1 MKNISNSSNDLSL
14 FDFQAKF
21 QIEKD
26 CLEYLALAK
35 WAEGFVC
42 KKCSHNHYC
51 KGIKELDRQC
61 SSCNY
66 LESPTAGTLFHKV
79 KFPLVKAFYIVYF
92 ISTNKKG
99 ITSTELARKLD
110 LKQKVCWLF
119 KRKVM
124 KAMDS
129 SGNFPLSGIVEVDE
143 TFVGGTDENAKGRK
157 KGKKKLVV
165 VAIEK
170 KKKGVSR
177 FYAKVIENADAES
190 LGTFMKEKIQKEA
203 EITTDQWTGYK
214 PLDKDFLN
222 MKHIKSGKKGE
233 NFPEMHRIIM
243 NFKGWLRG
251 LHHHVH
257 DLQDYINEYTYRFN
271 RSFMKGN
278 IFDNLMNRMINTT
291 PHTYKMII
299 C

>member
-1 MKNISNSSNDLSL
+1 MVGKNEIDLSL
-14 FDFQAKF
+14 FEFQKAF
-21 QIEKD
+21 STEND
-26 CLEYLALAK
+26 CLKYLSSEK
-35 WAEGFVC
+35 WKDGFVC
-42 KKCSHNHYC
+42 KKCSNTSYC
-51 KGIKELDRQC
+51 KGIKDLDRQC
-61 SSCNY
+61 TKCRY

-79 KFPLVKAFYIVYF
+79 KFPLVKAFHIVYF

-99 ITSTELARKLD
+99 ITSTELGRKLG

-129 SGNFPLSGIVEVDE
+129 SKNFPLSGIVEVDE
-143 TFVGGTDENAKGRK
+143 TFVGGSDENAKGRK
-157 KGKKKLVV
+157 KGNKKLVV

-170 KKKGVSR
+170 KKNGVSR
-177 FYAKVIENADAES
+177 FYAKVIDKANAEN
-190 LGTFMKEKIQKEA
+190 LGEFMRTTIKKEA
-203 EITTDQWTGYK
+203 KITTDEWTGYK
-214 PLDKDFLN
+214 PLDKEFEN
-222 MKHIKSGKKGE
+222 ISHKKSGKKGE
-233 NFPEMHRIIM
+233 NFPELHRVIM

-251 LHHHVH
+251 LHHHVG

-278 IFDNLMNRMINTT
+278 IFDNLMNRMINT
-291 PHTYKMII
+291 PPQTYKMII